1 VCIVACKYCEAK
13 SKFQQQRHYRESGHD
28 QRNVMQ
34 LVGGAFSSHYSKEAV
49 NQRNY
54 ESARQ
59 ELDSLSAKEGDRQCM
74 GFLMPDLGSNHG
86 TCWYNFWALL
96 WERL

>member
-1 VCIVACKYCEAK
+1 MFCQAK
-13 SKFQQQRHYRESGHD
+13 AKFQRQQSYLESGSD
-28 QRNVMQ
+28 QRSTMQ
-34 LVGGAFSSHYSKEAV
+34 WFGGAFSSHYSKDAV

-74 GFLMPDLGSNHG
+74 GFPIPDLGSNHG
-86 TCWYNFWALL
+86 TLWYNFWALL